1 MHHLLSLAL
10 VIGCSDRSAPG
21 ASDGGGDAG
30 RSPRSDAGAMS
41 GEACDGTDDDRD
53 GSVDEGCECD
63 VVGEV
68 RPCDTAECATSVQR
82 CVNQDEFGSAW
93 SACESVEPGPGCV
106 DAGVAPPLDAGMPAV
121 GLCGRAGATADPRDA
136 CWSPAT
142 IPVDAGCAVAGAYKR
157 FDAAQGLWVGVV
169 ECSSPRGVRLFLSD
183 PAEGDWRPATDG
195 AGHGQD
201 HCELV
206 DPAFR
211 IVNEDDITSGG
222 CASCTAGGLVFSRG
236 PVYARD
242 RFGEC
247 FVEETAVMDWPF
259 LTSVIY
265 CGVSGATLMESGD
278 RCRASM

>member
-1 MHHLLSLAL
+1 MRHLLCLAL

-30 RSPRSDAGAMS
+30 RRRDAGTT
-41 GEACDGTDDDRD
+41 GEACDGADDDGD
-53 GSVDEGCECD
+53 GAVDEGCECD
-63 VVGEV
+63 PVGDV
-68 RPCDTAECATSVQR
+68 RGCDRLGECATRVQR

-93 SACESVEPGPGCV
+93 SGCESVELDPECTDAGLPPPI
-106 DAGVAPPLDAGMPAV
+106 DAGVPPPS
-121 GLCGRAGATADPRDA
+121 LCGRAGATADPRDV
-136 CWSPAT
+136 CWAPAT
-142 IPVDAGCAVAGAYKR
+142 IPVDAGCAAAGAYKR
-157 FDAAQGLWVGVV
+157 FDPAQGLWVGVV
-169 ECSSPRGVRLFLSD
+169 ECSSPTGFRIFLSD
-183 PAEGDWRPATDG
+183 PAFGDWRPATDG

-211 IVNEDDITSGG
+211 IPDEDDITSGG

-236 PVYARD
+236 PVYARH

-247 FVEETAVMDWPF
+247 FTEETAVMDWPW

-265 CGVSGATLMESGD
+265 CGLSGATLAESGD
-278 RCRASM
+278 RCRAAM